1 MDKKNTYPRTT
12 RHTLLDTT
20 INANSVQ
27 ELNEKLVA
35 FDLTDEADVTIKA
48 HIYGINR
55 EVITEAEYQKDCEDA
70 SRQNTIRLLR
80 RQVRHLKS
88 LLKSKDRA
96 MFAQEEFYKCMLD
109 ECQKRED
116 AANRNIEEWFSNM
129 VKKTV
134 EKTKHNGNN

>member
-1 MDKKNTYPRTT
+1 MDTKNTYPRTT

-27 ELNEKLVA
+27 ELNEKLIA
-35 FDLTDEADVTIKA
+35 LDLSDEADVTIEA

-88 LLKSKDRA
+88 LLKSKDRLLKSQKS
-96 MFAQEEFYKCMLD
+96 FYEEMLN
-109 ECQKRED
+109 EVQKKQKKSD
-116 AANRNIEEWFSNM
+116 QDIEKWFSEM
-129 VKKTV
+129 VLKTI
-134 EKTKHNGNN
+134 KQLK

>member
-27 ELNEKLVA
+27 ELNEKLIA
-35 FDLTDEADVTIKA
+35 LALSDEADVTIEA

-70 SRQNTIRLLR
+70 RIILSQFE
-80 RQVRHLKS
+80 Q
-88 LLKSKDRA
+88 
-96 MFAQEEFYKCMLD
+96 
-109 ECQKRED
+109 
-116 AANRNIEEWFSNM
+116 
-129 VKKTV
+129 
-134 EKTKHNGNN
+134 

>member
-1 MDKKNTYPRTT
+1 MDTKNTYPRTT

-27 ELNEKLVA
+27 ELNEKLIVL
-35 FDLTDEADVTIKA
+35 DLSDEADVTIEA

-88 LLKSKDRA
+88 LLKSKDRLLKSQKS
-96 MFAQEEFYKCMLD
+96 FYEEMLN
-109 ECQKRED
+109 EVQKKQKKSD
-116 AANRNIEEWFSNM
+116 QDIEKWFSEM
-129 VKKTV
+129 VLKTI
-134 EKTKHNGNN
+134 KQLK